1 MPELQNAVHAHPI
14 IIFQYLKRF
23 LFLLIIPLARGFL
36 YALRGGVLLWL
47 QGAWLDLLVLGLIL
61 ALSWGKWFKFKYYMD
76 ESTFYYTTGIFF
88 QREFAIPLHRISSF
102 TLFKPFWL
110 RPFRVV
116 RLRLDTI
123 ARSPTQ
129 ADLELYLDARQAQ
142 SLMDRRRRD
151 PVVREDGSAQVLP
164 SRWEVLLFS
173 LFTSNSLWGILF
185 VSAFISQAGKLIGQR
200 LSALL
205 FSTFEELSRLIL
217 AGMPPVLGGMV
228 LILIGGWLVAFFRN
242 LLQAKGLY
250 AQRTPS
256 TLQMGGGVLV
266 ARESSLRLQDI
277 SFLDLRQSLFTRLLG
292 LYSVFVSGIGLGK
305 GQEDLPV
312 LSPFSTQRQTLE
324 RLRRLAPEF
333 VPASRQLRP
342 NAGAIMKF
350 LWLPLLP
357 CLLLP
362 LATNFAIRLLPSWRM
377 VLEFCGGMLSLPA
390 LWFLGVRVLDFC
402 SSGVGYAH
410 GYYTIRYS
418 SRFSLHCV
426 VFSADKLARVELR
439 QSPMQQFGNR
449 CDLLLFTRAE
459 GRQRHRLRNL
469 DLDGCRALFGLG
481 S

>member
-129 ADLELYLDARQAQ
+129 ADLELYFDARQAQ

-292 LYSVFVSGIGLGK
+292 LYSVFVSGIGLSEG
-305 GQEDLPV
+305 GLCPQGGG
-312 LSPFSTQRQTLE
+312 
-324 RLRRLAPEF
+324 
-333 VPASRQLRP
+333 PA
-342 NAGAIMKF
+342 GT
-350 LWLPLLP
+350 LPLLHP
-357 CLLLP
+357 AADVGTAAPFGAGICP
-362 LATNFAIRLLPSWRM
+362 R
-377 VLEFCGGMLSLPA
+377 LPA
-390 LWFLGVRVLDFC
+390 AAAQCRGDYEIPLVAPAPLSAA
-402 SSGVGYAH
+402 SSGHQFRHPAAAQLADGIGILRGNAQ
-410 GYYTIRYS
+410 S
-418 SRFSLHCV
+418 ASPV
-426 VFSADKLARVELR
+426 VFGGPSVG
-439 QSPMQQFGNR
+439 F
-449 CDLLLFTRAE
+449 LLFR
-459 GRQRHRLRNL
+459 GGICPRILYNS
-469 DLDGCRALFGLG
+469 LFQPIFFTLCCFFSG
-481 S
+481 